1 MHVDD
6 VEVGV
11 VDGGVR
17 GVQSHFGFGH
27 VWKFFV
33 MDGGLGDVEE
43 GVHQRT
49 LARVLGPENYQRLVH
64 ELPLRQR
71 LA

>member
-1 MHVDD
+1 M
-6 VEVGV
+6 
-11 VDGGVR
+11 
-17 GVQSHFGFGH
+17 QSHFGFGH